1 MGAND
6 FFIFYPGSAA
16 VLTFKVQEICLGH
29 SEVDSCNP
37 GNSGI
42 ARVSFVLEGWAE
54 EMVSGLYNFKG
65 QGAGGLSVSCLLL
78 PASGML
84 MVFPS

>member
-1 MGAND
+1 M
-6 FFIFYPGSAA
+6 
-16 VLTFKVQEICLGH
+16 
-29 SEVDSCNP
+29 
-37 GNSGI
+37 
-42 ARVSFVLEGWAE
+42 LEGWAE

-65 QGAGGLSVSCLLL
+65 QRAGGLSVSCLLL

>member
-1 MGAND
+1 M
-6 FFIFYPGSAA
+6 
-16 VLTFKVQEICLGH
+16 
-29 SEVDSCNP
+29 
-37 GNSGI
+37 
-42 ARVSFVLEGWAE
+42 LEGWAG